1 MHSWSHRLGLLIA
14 AALVCSSWQ
23 AAQAQSATPA
33 KAALRLDWKG
43 GAQHAPFYLAKERG
57 YYRNEGIDLE
67 IISGSGSSDVVKQ
80 VGSKTVEFGVADA
93 LVLVQAAEQRV
104 PVTAIAAYYQRTPIV
119 VISPQAKPVTDPR
132 QLTQGVK
139 LGSKKGSAT
148 FQGLTALLA
157 ANNIAMDQITLVDV
171 GFGVQPLL
179 VKQVDALMGF
189 SMNEPIEAE
198 GAGMPVTTMAI
209 ADHGVDAY
217 GLMIVANAD
226 LTTKDPA
233 LVKGFL
239 AATAH
244 GMTDAIEDPAAAV
257 AAVIKAVLE
266 SDPAHETK
274 VLDRTIPYFQSD
286 DKAAAHLPGWQSEA
300 RWGHTIDVAK
310 KLGLVERDLPAQQL
324 FTNDL
329 LPR

>member
-1 MHSWSHRLGLLIA
+1 
-14 AALVCSSWQ
+14 
-23 AAQAQSATPA
+23 
-33 KAALRLDWKG
+33 
-43 GAQHAPFYLAKERG
+43 
-57 YYRNEGIDLE
+57 
-67 IISGSGSSDVVKQ
+67 
-80 VGSKTVEFGVADA
+80 
-93 LVLVQAAEQRV
+93 
-104 PVTAIAAYYQRTPIV
+104 
-119 VISPQAKPVTDPR
+119 
-132 QLTQGVK
+132 
-139 LGSKKGSAT
+139 
-148 FQGLTALLA
+148 
-157 ANNIAMDQITLVDV
+157 MDQITLVDV

-286 DKAAAHLPGWQSEA
+286 DKAAHLPGWQSEA

-310 KLGLVERDLPAQQL
+310 KLGLVERDLPPQQL

-329 LPR
+329 LPH